1 MKRKLYHTV
10 RGFRFFLGHR
20 LCLAGLALAMLYMT
34 VSIFFKELRS
44 WHLIYIHILS
54 LNNNALKMCQGTSW
68 VSLIYC

>member
-44 WHLIYIHILS
+44 WHYIY
-54 LNNNALKMCQGTSW
+54 
-68 VSLIYC
+68 